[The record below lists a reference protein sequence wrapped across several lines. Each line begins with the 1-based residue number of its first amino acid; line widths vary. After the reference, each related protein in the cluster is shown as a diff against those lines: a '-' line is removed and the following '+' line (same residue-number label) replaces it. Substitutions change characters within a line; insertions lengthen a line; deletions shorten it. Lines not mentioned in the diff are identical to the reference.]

1 MKAVCKMGVI
11 VDFAAIAPLDIRALE
26 SRSLVVTVNHPVPT
40 KRNHFGNQRK
50 MSVMTE
56 SRKSSSKLSRYVGV
70 GLVFAV
76 LAGPAVAASLKSI
89 MGSMGDNTT
98 SAKAVLAN
106 FDSRAAEQ
114 VLQRYAAD
122 AEAAD
127 TMFAN
132 QSGTKEKDLHA
143 RFSRMAMIANAASQQ
158 AQDKASFRKAFV
170 AVAAECKS
178 CHTAYK

>member
-1 MKAVCKMGVI
+1 
-11 VDFAAIAPLDIRALE
+11 
-26 SRSLVVTVNHPVPT
+26 
-40 KRNHFGNQRK
+40 
-50 MSVMTE
+50 MTE
-56 SRKSSSKLSRYVGV
+56 SRKSSSKLNRYIGA
-70 GLVFAV
+70 GLVLAV
-76 LAGPAVAASLKSI
+76 LAGPAVAASLKNI

-106 FDSRAAEQ
+106 FDSKAAEQ
-114 VLQRYAAD
+114 VLRRYAAD

-127 TMFAN
+127 AMFAS
-132 QSGTKEKDLHA
+132 QSSAKEKDLHA
-143 RFSRMAMIANAASQQ
+143 RFSKMVMIAGTASQK

>member
-1 MKAVCKMGVI
+1 
-11 VDFAAIAPLDIRALE
+11 
-26 SRSLVVTVNHPVPT
+26 
-40 KRNHFGNQRK
+40 

-56 SRKSSSKLSRYVGV
+56 SRKSSSKLNRYIGV
-70 GLVFAV
+70 GLVLAV

-106 FDSRAAEQ
+106 FDSKAAEQ

-122 AEAAD
+122 AAAAD
-127 TMFAN
+127 AVFAN
-132 QSGTKEKDLHA
+132 RSGAKEKDLHA
-143 RFSRMAMIANAASQQ
+143 RFSRMEMIANTASQQ

>member
-1 MKAVCKMGVI
+1 
-11 VDFAAIAPLDIRALE
+11 
-26 SRSLVVTVNHPVPT
+26 
-40 KRNHFGNQRK
+40 
-50 MSVMTE
+50 MTQ
-56 SRKSSSKLSRYVGV
+56 SRKTSSRPNSYFCA
-70 GLVFAV
+70 GLVLAV

-106 FDSRAAEQ
+106 FDSKAAEQ

-127 TMFAN
+127 AMFAK
-132 QSGTKEKDLHA
+132 QSGVKEKDLHA
-143 RFSRMAMIANAASQQ
+143 RFSKLVMIANTASQQ

-178 CHTAYK
+178 CHTTYK

>member
-1 MKAVCKMGVI
+1 MEAICKMGGI
-11 VDFAAIAPLDIRALE
+11 VDSAAIAPLDIEALE
-26 SRSLVVTVNHPVPT
+26 SCSLVVAVNHPVPA
-40 KRNHFGNQRK
+40 KRNPFGPQRR

-56 SRKSSSKLSRYVGV
+56 SRKSSSKLNRYIGA
-70 GLVFAV
+70 GLVLAV

-106 FDSRAAEQ
+106 FDSKAAEQ
-114 VLQRYAAD
+114 VLQRYVAD

-127 TMFAN
+127 AVFAN
-132 QSGTKEKDLHA
+132 RNGAKEKDLHA

-158 AQDKASFRKAFV
+158 AQDKASFRKVFV
-170 AVAAECKS
+170 AVATECKS